1 MDENGLQQTQMGQ
14 TSQFGGPIQLV
25 VDNAKKRLIMKLPAN
40 LGNKDGRIL
49 GQVCGQE
56 IFIDQ
61 VLIHEQLGV
70 SKEGAIDV
78 VNATFEEAKIALK

>member
-49 GQVCGQE
+49 GQVCG
-56 IFIDQ
+56 
-61 VLIHEQLGV
+61 
-70 SKEGAIDV
+70 
-78 VNATFEEAKIALK
+78 